1 MRSLYFA
8 ILLSLFVSIT
18 YSQSALDRSFGDTG
32 VVTVNTGKPL
42 NDFTSSTNQLIP
54 DKDGSFYLFLTS
66 GNTFIKRKSDGS
78 LDSAYGF
85 NGYSVALPS
94 GTWRGELQSDGKLVV
109 AGSTFS
115 TDQFF
120 LTRFNNDGTLD
131 YSFGDGGKKIISFTG
146 SGIASSLAIQ
156 PDGKIVVAGTSI
168 QGNDEYFAIAR
179 CNADGSLDG
188 SFGTDG
194 KQITDFQ
201 FQMPDRGGFITYH
214 NSSAS
219 AVTLQPDG
227 KILVAGYAYNG
238 YNSGFAV
245 ARYNTNGS
253 LDNTF
258 SDDGKQTTFPNSS
271 SAFVNCILVQDDGK
285 IILCGVNDRY
295 SPSASLMFVRYDM
308 NGDMDNSFGSQGISI
323 ISPGN
328 PINIFEFYP
337 MAVFV
342 DGKIYASGYI
352 TQGDNGDLFVVSLNS
367 DGTED
372 DSFGNSGRVILD
384 LDNTND
390 LAGSIG
396 IQPTTNKLLIAA
408 TAVHNNQ
415 PAYQS
420 KYVVIR
426 INKDGTPDQD
436 FGKSSL
442 VFDDK
447 SLSETFYAST
457 IVLSDGKL
465 ISGGYAW
472 NGTDRDFLLTKFLND
487 GTIDSSFNL
496 TGQVFTDF
504 GDADQ
509 ILQLKELPGGKLMA
523 YGKSGALFAMARY
536 HADGT
541 RDNTFNGTGLFVL
554 DTGLPFS
561 TISIHPDG
569 KIVLAGSTFDGLNVG
584 EVAVVRLNAD
594 GTFDNTFGS
603 GGKKTDNTGFNV
615 LINIYADLQADQ
627 KMMVAGRYV
636 ENSQSKIFL
645 IKYDVNGSRDL
656 SFGTNGIVTTN
667 FGSDDYYIGGV
678 KVLDNDNILVTG
690 SSTSN
695 TDPSRSFLLAKFLP
709 DGSLNNLFGNNGFV
723 TTPVPAYVSGTFAID
738 VSDNGKIA
746 IGGESGGFAVMVYD
760 ANGSLYQRFSGDGIE
775 IHQIG
780 IETYFT
786 QNLNSRIYDLTFS
799 GEYLYSTGTTFLPN
813 LSGAVAR
820 YLITQG
826 APLPV
831 TLLDFKAN
839 LQNKTVL
846 LSWKIASDKKLDNFI
861 IEKSSNGYSFLPLQ
875 FVKPIAPFNIQRNY
889 SSIDLSPFK
898 GINYYRLKIFEADGK
913 FSYSNIVAINLPG
926 ENNISIYPN
935 PASRILKIATNG
947 DNEKA
952 VVEIYDMYG
961 KRVRQLQATLNT
973 NALIML
979 DISTLP
985 KAMYQVRISRQTGV
999 EVMSFIK
1006 Q

>member
-1 MRSLYFA
+1 MRSLYLA
-8 ILLSLFVSIT
+8 ILLFLFASAS

-32 VVTVNTGKPL
+32 VVTVNTGKPT
-42 NDFTSSTNQLIP
+42 NNFTSTTSQLIP
-54 DKDGSFYLFLTS
+54 DKDGSFYLFVTY
-66 GNTFIKRKSDGS
+66 GNTFVKRKSDGS
-78 LDSAYGF
+78 LDSTYGF

-94 GTWRGELQSDGKLVV
+94 GTWRGALQNDGKLVV
-109 AGSTFS
+109 AGSTVP

-120 LTRFNNDGTLD
+120 LTRLNNNGTLD

-146 SGIASSLAIQ
+146 SGKASSLAIQ
-156 PDGKIVVAGTSI
+156 PDGKIVVAGTSM
-168 QGNDEYFAIAR
+168 QGSDEYFAIAR
-179 CNADGSLDG
+179 FNADGSLDS
-188 SFGTDG
+188 SFGIDG
-194 KQITDFQ
+194 TQITDFQ
-201 FQMPDRGGFITYH
+201 FQVPDRGGFITYH

-219 AVTLQPDG
+219 AITLQPDG
-227 KILVAGYAYNG
+227 KILAAGYAYNG
-238 YNSGFAV
+238 NNSGFAV
-245 ARYNTNGS
+245 ARYNTDGS
-253 LDNTF
+253 LDDTF
-258 SDDGKQTTFPNSS
+258 SDDGKQTTILNSS

-285 IILCGVNDRY
+285 IILCGVNSHDT
-295 SPSASLMFVRYDM
+295 PSSSFMFVRYDA
-308 NGDMDNSFGSQGISI
+308 NGNLDNSFGSQGVSF
-323 ISPGN
+323 ISPGD

-352 TQGDNGDLFVVSLNS
+352 TQGDKGDMFIVSLKS

-372 DSFGNSGRVILD
+372 DSFGNNGRLILD

-396 IQPTTNKLLIAA
+396 VQPTTSKLLIAA
-408 TAVHNNQ
+408 TAVYDSQ
-415 PAYQS
+415 PVYQL
-420 KYVVIR
+420 KYVVTR
-426 INKDGTPDQD
+426 INKDGTPDQN
-436 FGKSSL
+436 FGNNSL

-457 IVLSDGKL
+457 IVLSDGKIL
-465 ISGGYAW
+465 SGGYAW
-472 NGTDRDFLLTKFLND
+472 NGMDRDFLITKFLTN
-487 GTIDSSFNL
+487 GTIDSTFNL
-496 TGQVFTDF
+496 TGQVFADF
-504 GDADQ
+504 GAADQ

-523 YGKSGALFAMARY
+523 YGKSGTRFAMARY
-536 HADGT
+536 NADGT

-561 TISIHPDG
+561 TISIDPDG
-569 KIVLAGSTFDGLNVG
+569 KIVLAGSTFDGSNVG
-584 EVAVVRLNAD
+584 EAALVRLNAN

-615 LINIYADLQADQ
+615 LSSIYSDIQADQ
-627 KMMVAGRYV
+627 KIIVAGRYV
-636 ENSQSKIFL
+636 ENGQSNIFL
-645 IKYDVNGSRDL
+645 IKYEANGSRDI
-656 SFGTNGIVTTN
+656 SFGVNGIVTSN
-667 FGSDDYYIGGV
+667 FGSDDYYIGGI
-678 KVLDNDNILVTG
+678 KVLDDNNILVTG
-690 SSTSN
+690 SSISTTNSP
-695 TDPSRSFLLAKFLP
+695 TSFLLAKFLP
-709 DGSLNNLFGNNGFV
+709 DGTLNNSFGNNGVV
-723 TTPVPAYVSGTFAID
+723 TTAVPAYVSGTFAID
-738 VSDNGKIA
+738 ISNNGKIA
-746 IGGESGGFAVMVYD
+746 IGGESGGFAVMVFD
-760 ANGSLYQRFSGDGIE
+760 ANGNLYQPFSGDGIE

-786 QNLNSRIYDLTFS
+786 QNLNSRIYDLAFS
-799 GEYLYSTGTTFLPN
+799 GEYLYATGTTFLPN

-826 APLPV
+826 GPLPV

-861 IEKSSNGYSFLPLQ
+861 IEKSSNSFSFLPLQ

-898 GINYYRLKIFEADGK
+898 GTNYYRLKIFESDGK
-913 FSYSNIVAINLPG
+913 FSYSNIVTINLPG

-961 KRVRQLQATLNT
+961 KRVRQLQVTLNT
-973 NALIML
+973 NSLIPI

-985 KAMYQVRISRQTGV
+985 KAMYRIKISRQTGA